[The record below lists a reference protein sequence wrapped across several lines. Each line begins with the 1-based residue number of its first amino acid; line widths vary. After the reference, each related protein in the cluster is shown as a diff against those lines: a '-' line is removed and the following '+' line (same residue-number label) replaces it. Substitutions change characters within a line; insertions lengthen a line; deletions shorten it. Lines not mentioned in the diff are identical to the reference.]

1 MQSVSTMALSGMAV
15 ATASLGV
22 SGHNLAN
29 LGTAGFRRQIA
40 SPETLPSGGVTSRL
54 NSAVEPGN
62 AIETDLV
69 GLVSAKHSFLAN
81 LAVFRTSAE
90 MAGTLLDKVA

>member
-1 MQSVSTMALSGMAV
+1 MQSVSAIALSGMAS

-40 SPETLPSGGVTSRL
+40 SPESLPSGGVAPRL
-54 NSAVEPGN
+54 GAAEVPGN
-62 AIETDLV
+62 ALETDLV
-69 GLVSAKHSFLAN
+69 GLISAKHAFLAN
-81 LAVFRTSAE
+81 LAVFRTSDE
-90 MAGTLLDKVA
+90 MAGSLLKAVA